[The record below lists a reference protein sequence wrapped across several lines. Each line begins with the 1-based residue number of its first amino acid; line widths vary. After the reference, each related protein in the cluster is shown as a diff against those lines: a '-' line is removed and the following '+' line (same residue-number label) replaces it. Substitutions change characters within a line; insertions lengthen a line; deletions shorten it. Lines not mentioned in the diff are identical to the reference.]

1 MGLLTTITLIGRATD
16 MFASVFVICTCII
29 GVVVVFGMI

>member
-1 MGLLTTITLIGRATD
+1 MVLLITIMLIGGVSD
-16 MFASVFVICTCII
+16 MFASVFVVCACVV

>member
-1 MGLLTTITLIGRATD
+1 MVPLITIMQIGTATD
-16 MFASVFVICTCII
+16 MFASVLVVCACII